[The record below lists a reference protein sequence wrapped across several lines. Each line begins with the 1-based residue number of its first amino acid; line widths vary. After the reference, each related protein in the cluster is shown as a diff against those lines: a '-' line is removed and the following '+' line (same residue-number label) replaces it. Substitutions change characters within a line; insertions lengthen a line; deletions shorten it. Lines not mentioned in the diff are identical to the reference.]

1 MPDPIFVHVPD
12 LVHLC
17 LRAVNKAGKTADTEL
32 MDAAVSVR
40 SALMPHLN
48 KIHHQLPAEL
58 RRHYDL
64 VLKKG
69 GA

>member
-17 LRAVNKAGKTADTEL
+17 LRAVNKATKTADAEL

-48 KIHHQLPAEL
+48 KLHYHLPAEL
-58 RRHYDL
+58 RQHYDL

-69 GA
+69 GS